1 MLKIHS
7 FTISLKF
14 TMNFFCRFQRNER
27 NYLQF
32 HENITIQNHNCTITS
47 GCFTFLHWFNTIR
60 TNVTFEFRNK
70 SLISCGISNEHR
82 KKNPVNLFFLSSF
95 STLWCYCLL
104 FWTKKIVHLCVALC
118 KLSYQTLAH
127 RLTGTF
133 SL

>member
-1 MLKIHS
+1 MLKFILLPFHWNS
-7 FTISLKF
+7 PWTFFVDSNGMNVIIYNSMKISPFKIIIAPLLLAASHF
-14 TMNFFCRFQRNER
+14 STDLTR
-27 NYLQF
+27 Y
-32 HENITIQNHNCTITS
+32 
-47 GCFTFLHWFNTIR
+47 
-60 TNVTFEFRNK
+60 TNMTFEFRNK
-70 SLISCGISNEHR
+70 SLISCGISNEHS